1 MGIRAVVGA
10 LVLASL
16 LAACGA
22 RPSAGE
28 FHPHGSASAPDATAP
43 ASQGS
48 APASDPSTA
57 QRSALAAYRG
67 YQLAYEKAYQTN
79 DTRELDAV
87 AMDPLLSQVAEDVSR
102 IRAEGVIWR
111 FHNVLNPRVQGRSKD
126 GSKVVIVDCVHT
138 LGAYR
143 FDAKTGKRL
152 NAWRGGSRFYQ
163 AIMRFSGNTWKISE
177 ARQGDKC

>member
-1 MGIRAVVGA
+1 MGMRAAAGA
-10 LVLASL
+10 IALASL
-16 LAACGA
+16 LTACGS
-22 RPSAGE
+22 RSSAGG
-28 FHPHGSASAPDATAP
+28 FHPHGSASPPDATA
-43 ASQGS
+43 A
-48 APASDPSTA
+48 APAAPKADASA
-57 QRSALAAYRG
+57 VQRSALAAYRG
-67 YQLAYEKAYQTN
+67 YQLAYEKAYQMG
-79 DTRELDAV
+79 DARGLDAV
-87 AMDPLLSQVAEDVSR
+87 ATDPLLSQVTEDVAR
-102 IRAEGVIWR
+102 IRGEGVIWR

-152 NAWRGGSRFYQ
+152 NAWRGGTRFYQ